1 MLRHDQALPQG
12 CDGRCI
18 ASVANWIGE
27 IELNWFRKLCKTRCV
42 DVAPKIGM
50 PCNAGLS
57 AENGIHLY
65 ETQGGRASRF
75 TVSPGMGF
83 CIDSLMS
90 FNRTRA
96 TLVLFFGLFCSGLW
110 AQTYPA
116 KSVRLVVPFPAGGAT
131 DILARA
137 VSQKLSERLGQSVV
151 VDNKPGAG
159 GSLGSDLAARATP
172 DGYTLLLATT
182 STHTIGPVVNPRLPY
197 DAFAD
202 FTAVAHVGNAPSI
215 MLVPNSSPAQSVKE
229 WIAYAKARPGQLNYA
244 SSGNGTIVQLTAEL
258 FKAQAGLFVVHIP
271 YKGTALAIPDLVS
284 GKIDVLFDSLPSGM
298 PHVRD
303 GRLRALG
310 VTSAK
315 RSPLAPDLPAI
326 SEVLPGYESNTW
338 FGIFG
343 PKGLP
348 ADIVAR
354 VNQAV
359 NQTVADPEVRDKLAR
374 LGIEAT
380 GGTQLA
386 FQSLLKTEYD
396 KWRRIV
402 DERKITAD

>member
-1 MLRHDQALPQG
+1 MNFRRTWVRAW
-12 CDGRCI
+12 
-18 ASVANWIGE
+18 VAGAC
-27 IELNWFRKLCKTRCV
+27 LAC
-42 DVAPKIGM
+42 
-50 PCNAGLS
+50 AGW
-57 AENGIHLY
+57 
-65 ETQGGRASRF
+65 
-75 TVSPGMGF
+75 VM
-83 CIDSLMS
+83 
-90 FNRTRA
+90 
-96 TLVLFFGLFCSGLW
+96 
-110 AQTYPA
+110 AQTYPS
-116 KSVRLVVPFPAGGAT
+116 KSIRLVVPFPAGGAT

-137 VSQKLSERLGQSVV
+137 VSQKLAERLGQAVI

-159 GSLGSDLAARATP
+159 GVLGSELAVKAAP

-182 STHTIGPVVNPRLPY
+182 STHTIAPAVNPKLPY

-202 FTAVAHVGNAPSI
+202 FTPVAHVGNAPSI
-215 MLVPNSSPAQSVKE
+215 MLVPNASPAHTVKE

-258 FKAQAGLFVVHIP
+258 FKSQAGLFVVHIP

-284 GKIDVLFDSLPSGM
+284 GKLDVLFDSLPSGI
-298 PHVRD
+298 PHVRE

-338 FGIFG
+338 FGVFG

-348 ADIVAR
+348 ADVVTK

-380 GGTQLA
+380 GGSPAA
-386 FQSLLKTEYD
+386 FQALLRAEHD
-396 KWRRIV
+396 KWRRIIV
-402 DERKITAD
+402 ERKISAD